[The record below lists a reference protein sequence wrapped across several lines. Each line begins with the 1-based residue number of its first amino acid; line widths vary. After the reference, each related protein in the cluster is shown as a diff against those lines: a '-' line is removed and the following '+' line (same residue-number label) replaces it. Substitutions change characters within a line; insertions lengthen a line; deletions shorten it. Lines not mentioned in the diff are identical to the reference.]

1 MSQRVSRMSSRKPLD
16 TLPGAVQIEE
26 VLVMGEKK
34 IISVLVTGGE
44 ASAGAPLGPAIGP
57 LGVNVL
63 QVVNEINKVTA
74 DFKGMKVPVKV
85 EVDQET
91 KKFTVSVGTP
101 TTSAL
106 LVKEAAI
113 PKGSGKPNTE
123 LVGNVSFDK
132 ILGIAKIKIN
142 DSYAKSIKSSIK
154 EVVGSCVSMGV
165 KVENT
170 DPRQF
175 MLQIE
180 EGKWD
185 KAITDYEAKI

>member
-1 MSQRVSRMSSRKPLD
+1 
-16 TLPGAVQIEE
+16 
-26 VLVMGEKK
+26 MGEIKV
-34 IISVLVTGGE
+34 ISVLVTGGE

-63 QVVNEINKVTA
+63 QVVNEINAVTA

-113 PKGSGKPNTE
+113 AKGSGKPNVDF
-123 LVGNVSFDK
+123 VGDVTFEK
-132 ILGIAKIKIN
+132 VLGIAKIKIN
-142 DSYAKSIKSSIK
+142 DSYAKSIKSSVR
-154 EVVGSCVSMGV
+154 EVVGSCVSMGL
-165 KVENT
+165 KVEGT

-175 MLQIE
+175 SQQIAD
-180 EGKWD
+180 GKWD
-185 KAITDYEAKI
+185 KAIAEFEAKR